1 MDQTLRYTFAVAL
14 RGDLA
19 EYEDP
24 RAHAIKSFAAHQ
36 GLEIYE
42 RGRNRRIVYYVIEVP
57 IERAA
62 HVFAAFAAEI
72 GFLAGPPDFVEY
84 GDVDPGDRLLTEI
97 DVLLRAHGAYL
108 SV

>member
-1 MDQTLRYTFAVAL
+1 MDQTLRYWFVVAL
-14 RGDLA
+14 CGALA
-19 EYEDP
+19 ECEDP
-24 RAHAIKSFAAHQ
+24 RADAIKAFAAHQ

-72 GFLAGPPDFVEY
+72 GFLAGAPDFVEY
-84 GDVDPGDRLLTEI
+84 GDVDPGDRLLPEI
-97 DVLLRAHGAYL
+97 DGLLRAHGAYL